1 VQVPDTL
8 VVVVL
13 FSPSTYVADGS
24 MVNVAYDDNENR
36 INDAVVIIVLIIY
49 TFF

>member
-1 VQVPDTL
+1 
-8 VVVVL
+8 
-13 FSPSTYVADGS
+13 

-36 INDAVVIIVLIIY
+36 INDTVVVIVLIIY